1 MAPVALRRMVWRA
14 TWGYLAL
21 VLLLAPMLGQMHGL
35 VHGADGDRPAS
46 QQHLEADAHDHDHA
60 HERAGGHGWLAD
72 LFSVHLDDSDCRVFD
87 QLCHSD
93 VLPAAPPLALPMVLS
108 PFVFQF
114 LEGEVLARR
123 AALFEARGP
132 PRAP

>member
-1 MAPVALRRMVWRA
+1 MVFRRMVWRA
-14 TWGYLAL
+14 AWGYLAL

-35 VHGADGDRPAS
+35 VHGTGSGQQAAASRAGPAV
-46 QQHLEADAHDHDHA
+46 E
-60 HERAGGHGWLAD
+60 HEHGNQRVGGHGWLAD
-72 LFSVHLDDSDCRVFD
+72 LFSAHADDLDCRVFD

-93 VLPAAPPLALPMVLS
+93 ALPVMPLLALPMALS
-108 PFVFQF
+108 SFVFQF

-132 PRAP
+132 PRAR